1 MSFSV
6 SLAKILVP
14 TLCSCVMVV
23 PVANA
28 ESGDERDFSLAPGEV
43 AEVDLDSFSVM
54 EIDSGAP
61 SFSYYAS
68 GDPAPSRVEVK
79 VKDGKAVVENNCAEG
94 GEPFLVKVRKNS
106 ITSPLPGSPDS
117 DCQSVAPG
125 ESVEFGGA
133 GNIFQRVDGVIL
145 CA

>member
-1 MSFSV
+1 MRLSV

-14 TLCSCVMVV
+14 ALCSMLVL

-28 ESGDERDFSLAPGEV
+28 ESGDGQDFSLASGEV
-43 AEVDLDSFSVM
+43 VEVDLDSFSVM
-54 EIDSGAP
+54 EIGSAGS

-68 GDPAPSRVEVK
+68 GDPAPSCVEVK
-79 VKDGKAVVENNCAEG
+79 VKDGKAIVENNCAEG
-94 GEPFLVKVRKNS
+94 GEAFFVKVRKNS